1 MKKICILFIIFISA
15 LFFSQKKLD
24 KDSLL
29 AILKTSKNDTNKVKL
44 YYLLSSEYVTND
56 IDSAKLFLKNGKE
69 LANKLAAHQFTYDYY
84 FTEVKI
90 FHADQ
95 DYEQALVFNLKAI
108 SEAEKNKNQYQ
119 KAEALRA
126 LFVIYMN
133 LNQNE
138 KAIKTA
144 HQALQLT
151 KKIKDTANFGSTYGN
166 LSKLYLQLGQYD
178 KAVDF
183 GKKGIEAS
191 KKYKNLKGLLISLNN
206 VALSLKNLGKIS
218 QAEEKYKELLQI
230 AYKNNI
236 PRSVVKSL
244 VNLGFIAA
252 GEADSQKLNLYLQE
266 LDAYIKN
273 NPDAPFL
280 KSDKNLIPFLKS
292 YNLLYQQKFNLA
304 EEIAINNVGNKDN
317 DLDFQYSYYILLSQ
331 IGYVK
336 KDFKKAQQYVAKSD
350 SIQNII
356 TREDLNQFEINAN
369 KKYETQKKEAQIKLQ
384 ESKIKQKNIFNYSLL
399 ISTVALLLILI
410 LTYRNFSHRK
420 KLQQQ
425 RISELETE
433 KQLLATESL
442 LKGQEEERGR
452 LAKDLHDGLGGLL
465 SGVKLHLGAMK
476 GNLILTQ
483 DNGIIFDKA
492 LDKLDESISEMR
504 RVAHNMMP
512 EALLKL
518 GLQQAVSDYCASL
531 SQHHQLEI
539 NCEMHGLNERLDG
552 TVEVVL
558 YRIIQEL
565 VNNAIKHANAKHL
578 LVQIVR
584 QENGQTSVTVED
596 DGIGFD
602 IDKINVFQSAGI
614 QNIRS
619 RVNYLRG
626 NMDVKTKPGK
636 GTSVYIECNTKTD
649 G

>member
-1 MKKICILFIIFISA
+1 M
-15 LFFSQKKLD
+15 FFSQKIVD

-29 AILKTSKNDTNKVKL
+29 SLLKTSKNDTNKVKL
-44 YYLLSSEYVTND
+44 YYLLSSEYVVNN
-56 IDSAKLFLKNGKE
+56 IDSAKLFLKDGKE
-69 LANKLAAHQFTYDYY
+69 LANQLVTHQLTYEYY
-84 FTEVKI
+84 FTGVKI

-95 DYEQALVFNLKAI
+95 DYEKALAFNLKAI
-108 SEAEKNKNQYQ
+108 AEAEKNKNKYQ

-138 KAIKTA
+138 NAIKTA

-151 KKIKDTANFGSTYGN
+151 QKIKDTANLGITYGS
-166 LSKLYLQLGQYD
+166 LSKLYFQLGQYE
-178 KAVDF
+178 KAIDF
-183 GKKGIEAS
+183 GKKGIEDS
-191 KKYKNLKGLLISLNN
+191 KKYHNLKGLLISLNN
-206 VALSLKNLGKIS
+206 VALSLQSLGKNTE
-218 QAEEKYKELLQI
+218 AEERYKELLQI

-236 PRSVVKSL
+236 PRSVVKSII
-244 VNLGFIAA
+244 NLAFIATS
-252 GEADSQKLNLYLQE
+252 EADSQKLSQYLQE

-273 NPDAPFL
+273 NPDVPIV

-292 YNLLYQQKFNLA
+292 YNLLFQQKFNLA
-304 EEIAINNVGNKDN
+304 EEIALNNIGNKDN
-317 DLDFQYSYYILLSQ
+317 DLSLQSSYYILLSQ
-331 IGYVK
+331 ISYVK

-356 TREDLNQFEINAN
+356 TKEDLNQFEINAN

-384 ESKIKQKNIFNYSLL
+384 ESQIKQKNIFNYSLL
-399 ISTVALLLILI
+399 ISTVALLAILF
-410 LTYRNFSHRK
+410 LAYRNFDHRK
-420 KLQQQ
+420 KLQLQ

-433 KQLLATESL
+433 KQLLASESL

-483 DNGIIFDKA
+483 ANRTIFEKA

-518 GLQQAVSDYCASL
+518 GLQQAVTDYCADL
-531 SQHHQLEI
+531 SQHHSLEI

-552 TVEVVL
+552 TEEVVL
-558 YRIIQEL
+558 FRIIQEL
-565 VNNAIKHANAKHL
+565 VNNAIKHAQAKHL

-584 QENGQTSVTVED
+584 QENGHTSVTVED

-602 IDKINVFQSAGI
+602 IEKINVYQSAGI

-626 NMDVKTKPGK
+626 NMDVKTQPGK
-636 GTSVYIECNTKTD
+636 GTSVYIECNTKTN